1 MSESKLISVRLDSED
16 IKEIDR
22 QCSMLSYVNRSFV
35 INKAVSLAA
44 YMMQH
49 GQFRKLYN
57 FNPRYGD
64 VVDKFELEYHREV
77 KV

>member
-1 MSESKLISVRLDSED
+1 MSESKLVSVRLDAED

-22 QCSMLSYVNRSFV
+22 QCKILGYVNRSVV
-35 INKAVSLAA
+35 IYKAVSLAV
-44 YMMQH
+44 YMLEH
-49 GQFRKLYN
+49 GHFRKLWN
-57 FNPRYGD
+57 FNPRFGD

>member
-1 MSESKLISVRLDSED
+1 MSESKLVSVRLDAED

-22 QCSMLSYVNRSFV
+22 QCKSLGYVNRSFV
-35 INKAVSLAA
+35 INKAVSLAV

-49 GQFRKLYN
+49 GQFRKLWN
-57 FNPRYGD
+57 FNPRFGD
-64 VVDKFELEYHREV
+64 VVDKFELDFHREV

>member
-1 MSESKLISVRLDSED
+1 MSESKLVSVRLDAED

-22 QCSMLSYVNRSFV
+22 QCKMIGYVNRSFV
-35 INKAVSLAA
+35 INKAVALAA

-49 GQFRKLYN
+49 GQFNKLWN

-64 VVDKFELEYHREV
+64 VVDKFEFQFHRQV

>member
-1 MSESKLISVRLDSED
+1 MSESKLVSVRLDAED

-35 INKAVSLAA
+35 INKAVALAV

-49 GQFRKLYN
+49 GQFNKLYN

-64 VVDKFELEYHREV
+64 VVDKFEFVFHRQV

>member
-1 MSESKLISVRLDSED
+1 MSESKLVSVRLDAED

-22 QCSMLSYVNRSFV
+22 QCKSLGYVNRSFV
-35 INKAVSLAA
+35 INKAVSLAV

-49 GQFRKLYN
+49 GHFRKLWN
-57 FNPRYGD
+57 FNPQFGD
-64 VVDKFELEYHREV
+64 VVDKFELEFHREL

>member
-1 MSESKLISVRLDSED
+1 MSESKLVSVRLDAGD

-22 QCSMLSYVNRSFV
+22 QCKSLGYVNRSFV
-35 INKAVSLAA
+35 INKAVSLAV

-49 GQFRKLYN
+49 GHFRKLWN
-57 FNPRYGD
+57 FNPQFGD
-64 VVDKFELEYHREV
+64 VVDKFELEFHREV